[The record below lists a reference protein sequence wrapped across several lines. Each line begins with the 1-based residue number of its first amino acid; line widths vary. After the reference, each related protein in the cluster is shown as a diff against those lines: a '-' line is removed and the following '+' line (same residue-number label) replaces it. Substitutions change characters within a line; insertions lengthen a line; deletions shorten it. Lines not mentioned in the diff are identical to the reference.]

1 MEYADL
7 IVQVISTVGFPI
19 AMSLIMFYFLQKEQ
33 ENHKEEML
41 ELKSVIAQNNEVLA
55 SLKQLIEDKLK

>member
-7 IVQVISTVGFPI
+7 ITQVISTVGFPI